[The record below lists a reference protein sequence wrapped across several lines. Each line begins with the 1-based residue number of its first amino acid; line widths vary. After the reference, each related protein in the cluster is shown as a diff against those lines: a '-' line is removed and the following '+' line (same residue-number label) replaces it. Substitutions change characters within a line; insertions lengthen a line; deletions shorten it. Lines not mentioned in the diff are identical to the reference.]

1 MKVLL
6 TGAGGQLGRELQR
19 LLAPRHQV
27 TALMREQLDVRDAER
42 TEALL
47 QAERP
52 DVVIHGAAFTDA
64 DRAEREVEHA
74 YEVNAIGTWRLA
86 QAVQL
91 VDAKLVC
98 LSTDQVFD
106 GMKGAPYEED
116 DRPEPRSI
124 YGQSKLLGEKLA
136 AASCDKLFIV
146 RTSWLYGASGSSW
159 VTQAAQRALT
169 EGKLT
174 AEDDQYGSP
183 TYVRDLA
190 VLLEQLMASDK
201 YGVYHAANAGW
212 CSRYELARHLV
223 TGLGLEPEVVTP
235 VPSGER
241 AFAAV
246 SPPFSALAG
255 KALAANGFQTLRD
268 WKAGLD
274 HFLQHDFGR

>member
-19 LLAPRHQV
+19 TLAPRHQV
-27 TALMREQLDVRDAER
+27 TALTREQLDVRDAER

-47 QAERP
+47 RSERP

-64 DRAEREVEHA
+64 HRAEREIEHA

-86 QAVQL
+86 KAAQL
-91 VDAKLVC
+91 IGAKLVC

-106 GMKGAPYEED
+106 GTKGAPYEED

-159 VTQAAQRALT
+159 VTQAAQRALV

-190 VLLEQLMASDK
+190 LLLEELIATDK

-212 CSRYELARHLV
+212 CSRYELARHIV
-223 TGLGLEPEVVTP
+223 AGLGLEPAVVTP
-235 VPSGER
+235 VSAGER
-241 AFAAV
+241 ELAGG

-255 KALAANGFQTLRD
+255 KALAANGFPALRD
-268 WKAGLD
+268 WRAGLN
-274 HFLQHDFGR
+274 HFLQHDFGK